1 MLYTSLMTGEDTTR
15 RDRLAGQRTH
25 LAQERTF
32 LAYIRT
38 SISLILLGVVLI
50 HFFEV
55 GAFVIAGFIAILLG
69 IAGSV
74 FSIVR
79 FRDLYKNT
87 HLF

>member
-1 MLYTSLMTGEDTTR
+1 MLYTNLMHPEDTTK

-38 SISLILLGVVLI
+38 AISLIVLGAVLI

-55 GAFVIAGFIAILLG
+55 GAFVMAGFISILLG
-69 IAGSV
+69 VLG
-74 FSIVR
+74 FFYSIVR
-79 FRDLYKNT
+79 FKDLYKNT